1 MLILRAVG
9 LFAALFLLGLVAAY
23 VITRERRYLKLAWT
37 TVQVLVL
44 LFVAF
49 GLLYVFERVLLML

>member
-1 MLILRAVG
+1 MLVLRTIG
-9 LFAALFLLGLVAAY
+9 LFAGLFLVGLVLAW
-23 VITRERRYLKLAWT
+23 VVTKDRKYLKLAWT

-49 GLLYVFERVLLML
+49 GLFYVFERVLVML

>member
-1 MLILRAVG
+1 MLVLRTIGLLAGFFLVG
-9 LFAALFLLGLVAAY
+9 LVLAWVL
-23 VITRERRYLKLAWT
+23 TKERRYLKLAWT

-49 GLLYVFERVLLML
+49 GLLYVFERVFLML